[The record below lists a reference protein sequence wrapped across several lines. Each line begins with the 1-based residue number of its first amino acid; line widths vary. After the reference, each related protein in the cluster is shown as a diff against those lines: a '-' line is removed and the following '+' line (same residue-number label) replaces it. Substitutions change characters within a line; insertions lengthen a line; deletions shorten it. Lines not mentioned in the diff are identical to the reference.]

1 MRAELQT
8 VLDAVQKLSAEQMPE
23 LLGELEVVRTT
34 ALLRLSAPVVVPVQH
49 DELLSVDD
57 AAGRLNV
64 SRDYLYRNSRRYPFT
79 RREGRKLLFSS
90 NGIDKYLAQNRR

>member
-1 MRAELQT
+1 MRAELQSL
-8 VLDAVQKLSAEQMPE
+8 LDAVQKLSAEQMPE

-34 ALLRLSAPVVVPVQH
+34 ALLKLSAPINAPVQH

-57 AAGRLNV
+57 AAARLHV
-64 SRDYLYRNSRRYPFT
+64 SRDYLYRNSSRYPFT

-90 NGIDKYLAQNRR
+90 NGIDKYLAQSRR